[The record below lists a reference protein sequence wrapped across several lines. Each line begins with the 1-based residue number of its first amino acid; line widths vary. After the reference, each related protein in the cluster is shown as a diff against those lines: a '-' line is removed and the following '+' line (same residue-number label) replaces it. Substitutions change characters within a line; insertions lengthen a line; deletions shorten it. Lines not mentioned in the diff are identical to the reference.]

1 MAARSLDEA
10 LDHLDRYGEVT
21 RILAGGTDLMIAL
34 RSAQREGEALPDYLL
49 DVSGLP
55 DCRTIREEGGRVIL
69 GSAVTF
75 RTLENHP
82 IIKQSLPLLAAAATR
97 MGSVQVRRLAT
108 IGGNVGT
115 ASPAGDGITPLAAC
129 AAEARLFSKNGNR
142 TLPVSDLISAPG
154 RTRLAAGELIHSF
167 SFRNPG
173 TAAPFFFPQ
182 DHAPAGRG
190 HRPDE
195 SGRSIGPGADRKN
208 CLRPVSCRGG
218 IPDTATVEGSGKI
231 VWLDRCP
238 EKSCLRKPAGR
249 PPRPCSR

>member
-1 MAARSLDEA
+1 MGGQTDGDGHVKTRYLAARSLDEA
-10 LDHLDRYGEVT
+10 LDHLDRCGEKT

-34 RSAQREGEALPDYLL
+34 RSARREGRPLPETLL

-55 DCRTIREEGGRVIL
+55 DCRTIRQEGARLIL

-82 IIKQSLPLLAAAATR
+82 VIKQFLPLLSAAAAR

-108 IGGNVGT
+108 LGGNVGT

-129 AAEARLFSKNGNR
+129 AAEVQLFSKNGSR
-142 TLPVSDLISAPG
+142 TLPISDLISAPG

-167 SFRNPG
+167 ALEIPEEPRR
-173 TAAPFFFPQ
+173 FFFPQ

-190 HRPDE
+190 DRPDE
-195 SGRSIGPGADRKN
+195 PGRSNGPGADRKN
-208 CLRPVSCRGG
+208 CLRPGSGRGG
-218 IPDTATVEGSGKI
+218 FPNPAPAEGSG
-231 VWLDRCP
+231 R
-238 EKSCLRKPAGR
+238 
-249 PPRPCSR
+249 